1 MQAVLLAGFPSQIG
15 RLATDVI
22 FHCVQSGDA
31 SGFSPKSIAI
41 KSLGSQKSDGRVGG
55 RSDAANRLGI
65 KRTTFIPRMKKLR
78 IEPECGVGN
87 VVHLTPRHLTA
98 LTL

>member
-1 MQAVLLAGFPSQIG
+1 MQAVLLAGFPSQFG

-22 FHCVQSGDA
+22 FHCTGDA

-55 RSDAANRLGI
+55 PSDAANRLGI

-87 VVHLTPRHLTA
+87 VLHLTPRHPTA